1 MVKGM
6 TCQILMIEKVAVAP
20 TRYRAV
26 VLTSWDHVMSDSERD
41 PPATEAVKKSLD
53 QNITQVTEI
62 RSLNISIEN
71 SRFGRCRVETLQ
83 HLKHLESVL
92 HVSKRR
98 GNLNTLDHITHL
110 QQRLARNLQTFI
122 SSRFLAKRRSHPHPF
137 HDRR

>member
-53 QNITQVTEI
+53 QSITQVTEI
-62 RSLNISIEN
+62 RRLGRGQSIGSSCDKFQRAPASSFRGFVLESTVQLQLTAEAPVTRIGRGISKL
-71 SRFGRCRVETLQ
+71 RRGRVE
-83 HLKHLESVL
+83 
-92 HVSKRR
+92 
-98 GNLNTLDHITHL
+98 
-110 QQRLARNLQTFI
+110 FI
-122 SSRFLAKRRSHPHPF
+122 AP
-137 HDRR
+137 